1 MEEREIKDDSS
12 AMPYYKHVGSA
23 EQGGAG
29 GWVHKNMCAQGRGVS
44 VKKSKRRGGRHSGN
58 GGTLGV

>member
-23 EQGGAG
+23 EQGGAQKH
-29 GWVHKNMCAQGRGVS
+29 VCPRSGRGC
-44 VKKSKRRGGRHSGN
+44 KKVQEKGGRHSGN
-58 GGTLGV
+58 GGTLAV